1 MEVRA
6 PNCVCLPL
14 HLEWESSDTRTKRE
28 QILHWTSSM
37 PRRRILAS
45 NEEREESMYVCSKCR
60 KSIIIIKMLLV
71 CAAFASR
78 TWWHLAAR
86 NTLSSSRTNGKAS
99 YLVCLLSYFTTIHE
113 AERSGRGPG
122 CLAAIILSRDMGRVS
137 E

>member
-28 QILHWTSSM
+28 QFLHWTSSM

-60 KSIIIIKMLLV
+60 KSIIIIKMLLKCV
-71 CAAFASR
+71 PLSHRGRGGTWQHGTHSAAAEENEWKGLLPS
-78 TWWHLAAR
+78 
-86 NTLSSSRTNGKAS
+86 LSS
-99 YLVCLLSYFTTIHE
+99 
-113 AERSGRGPG
+113 
-122 CLAAIILSRDMGRVS
+122 
-137 E
+137 